1 MGWVSKIGGWPGA
14 AAGMACALALLLAC
28 APATAQVSSYGDKSE
43 GPTNSQP
50 SVLNGVGVDQRLN
63 TQLPLNLVFTDENGN
78 QVPLS
83 AYFGKEPAILALV
96 YYQCPMLCSEE
107 LNGLTSALEMVR
119 FVPGKDFNIIVVS
132 IDPTEG
138 TALAAAKKQT
148 YLKRYGH
155 PETADGWHF
164 LTGTQANIDALT
176 RAVGFR
182 YVKIP
187 GPDGKLTQFAHASSI
202 QIVTPEGK
210 LAQYYMG
217 VEYSPKDL
225 LLGLDEASSNRIGS
239 PVDNILTYC
248 YHYDPK
254 TNTHSLIVARVV
266 QLGGLLTMVLLGGF
280 MTVMFRRDYRQEHAA
295 GAEKKRD
302 REKVNG

>member
-1 MGWVSKIGGWPGA
+1 MRGTPILREA
-14 AAGMACALALLLAC
+14 AFRSRSAAMLLCLALL
-28 APATAQVSSYGDKSE
+28 APFAAAQVSSYGDKSE
-43 GPTNSQP
+43 GPANSQP
-50 SVLNGVGVDQRLN
+50 SVLNGVGIDQRLN
-63 TQLPLNLVFTDENGN
+63 TQLPLNLTFTDDTGHV
-78 QVPLS
+78 VPLS
-83 AYFGKEPAILALV
+83 SYFGKRPAILALV

-107 LNGLTSALEMVR
+107 LNGLTSALQMVN
-119 FVPGKDFNIIVVS
+119 FVPGKDFNVIVVS

-138 TALAAAKKQT
+138 TALAAAKKRT
-148 YLKRYGH
+148 YLQRYGH
-155 PETADGWHF
+155 PETANGWHF
-164 LTGTQANIDALT
+164 MTGTQANIDALT
-176 RAVGFR
+176 SAVGFR

-187 GPDGKLTQFAHASSI
+187 GPDGRLTQFAHASAI

-254 TNTHSLIVARVV
+254 TNTHSLIVSRVV
-266 QLGGLLTMVLLGGF
+266 QLGGLLTVVLLGGF
-280 MTVMFRRDYRQEHAA
+280 MVVMLRKDVQRGSHA
-295 GAEKKRD
+295 GKDNGTGK
-302 REKVNG
+302 KVNG